1 MARDIASGSRWTDTE
16 IREAVAAYLWM
27 LQEEQHGR
35 RYSKAQVN
43 EQLRKGALSKRS
55 RASIEYRMQNIS
67 AILEQAGF
75 PRIKGYVPAKSV
87 GQGVADEIWKALEAL
102 GFSKQ
107 TDYHSAVPGEVLEN
121 RVKRI
126 RLRKQ
131 ILRPVGQAKPETRKS
146 ERTEY
151 LRDPAVKAWVLEK
164 AAGICELC
172 GKPAPFVTD
181 EGLPYLEHHHVI
193 PLAEG
198 GPDTVENS
206 VALCPNCHRMCHAGK
221 ERTDARRKL
230 LERVKRRGCTGN

>member
-1 MARDIASGSRWTDTE
+1 MEGGTAKLKLMNSYEKGRFPGV
-16 IREAVAAYLWM
+16 VA
-27 LQEEQHGR
+27 
-35 RYSKAQVN
+35 
-43 EQLRKGALSKRS
+43 LRSNIECRIFRQSLSKPDS
-55 RASIEYRMQNIS
+55 
-67 AILEQAGF
+67 
-75 PRIKGYVPAKSV
+75 RIKGCVPAKSV